1 MNRLMNQMKRGKLCL
16 AASLAFLTALG
27 GCSRTK
33 VESAPEPPPVPVMVA
48 PVAQK
53 DLPIIAESIGTGEAY
68 SNVQIKP
75 LVSGTLTGIFFKEGD
90 FIKKGQLLFTI
101 DPKPFQT
108 ALDQTLG
115 TLAKDSA
122 QENIDGVTAARYQ
135 KLYEEG
141 IVPKQQYDQYAS
153 QSESS
158 KALVQADEAAVEAAR
173 LQLSYCKIYS
183 PMDGK
188 TGALGVFVGNLVKA
202 NDVPVL
208 VTINQIS
215 PIYVDFAVPETLL
228 PQVRTALETHAPV
241 QAYTQGDTTHAETGH
256 LSFLDNSVD
265 ATTGTIKLKGT
276 FDNAGRKLWPGEFV
290 TVKLELGQTPNAVVV
305 PSVALQTSQQGSYVW
320 VVQSD
325 NTVQMRLVKVTRQ
338 SEGEALIAS
347 GLKPGERVVTEG
359 QLRLVPGSRVDI
371 RQGL

>member
-1 MNRLMNQMKRGKLCL
+1 MNRGKLWL
-16 AASLAFLTALG
+16 AAGLAGLIALG
-27 GCSRTK
+27 GCSRAK
-33 VESAPEPPPVPVMVA
+33 VESAPEPAPVPVLVA
-48 PVAQK
+48 AVAQK
-53 DLPIIAESIGTGEAY
+53 NLPILAESIGTGEAY

-75 LVSGTLTGIFFKEGD
+75 QVSGVLTGVSFKQGD
-90 FIKKGQLLFTI
+90 FVTKGQLLFTI

-108 ALDQTLG
+108 ALDQARG

-122 QENIDGVTAARYQ
+122 QAKNDAVTALRYQ
-135 KLYEEG
+135 KLYQEG
-141 IVPKQQYDQYAS
+141 IVPKQQYDQYQS
-153 QSESS
+153 QADSS

-208 VTINQIS
+208 VTINQIN

-228 PQVRTALETHAPV
+228 PQVKPALQARAPV
-241 QAYTQGDTTHAETGH
+241 EAYTQGETTRPEIGH

-265 ATTGTIKLKGT
+265 PTTGTIKLKAT
-276 FDNAGRKLWPGEFV
+276 FGNGDRRLWPGEFV
-290 TVKLELGQTPNAVVV
+290 TVKLQLGENAQAIVV

-320 VVQSD
+320 VVKSD
-325 NTVQMRLVKVTRQ
+325 DTVQMRKVDVARQ
-338 SEGEALIAS
+338 TQGEAMIAS

-359 QLRLVPGSRVDI
+359 QLRLVPGARVAI
-371 RQGL
+371 RPSL